1 MYEYIKI
8 NDYNVD
14 GGNNRCNDSVML
26 FSPVD
31 KDPECH
37 FMARD
42 NIELTTFLIQP
53 LDSSPIN

>member
-8 NDYNVD
+8 NNYNVD
-14 GGNNRCNDSVML
+14 GVNNKCNDSVML

-37 FMARD
+37 FMALD
-42 NIELTTFLIQP
+42 SIELTTFVIQP
-53 LDSSPIN
+53 LDSNLIN